1 MNEAVIIEAVRTPFG
16 RRGGALR
23 EQRPDTLLAHA
34 LDGLIKSGRRSIRR
48 RSKT

>member
-34 LDGLIKSGRRSIRR
+34 LDGLVKRSRIDPQ
-48 RSKT
+48 KI

>member
-34 LDGLIKSGRRSIRR
+34 LGHSSRSQIDPH
-48 RSKT
+48 KIET